1 MEKIFLQLYNFLHSA
16 SYKNDEPLK
25 NFLFSTKQNVI
36 LVFYVTSQK
45 NKQATLEEI
54 CYNISPK
61 VISRSTIQNIL
72 KEGVRVNFFKKEIN
86 KKDKRSKNYTLSS
99 EAVKL
104 MEEWAHRQNEV
115 FSKLNEIDK

>member
-1 MEKIFLQLYNFLHSA
+1 MEKIFTQLYDYLHSA
-16 SYKNDEPLK
+16 SYKNNDPLK

-72 KEGVRVNFFKKEIN
+72 KEGVRINFFKKEISEQ
-86 KKDKRSKNYTLSS
+86 DKRSKNYTLTS
-99 EAVKL
+99 EAIEL

-115 FSKLNEIDK
+115 FSTLNKTNK

>member
-1 MEKIFLQLYNFLHSA
+1 MEKIFSQLYSYLHSA
-16 SYKNDEPLK
+16 SYKNDDPLK
-25 NFLFSTKQNVI
+25 SYLFSTKQNVI
-36 LVFYVTSQK
+36 LIFFIISQN

-72 KEGVRVNFFKKEIN
+72 KEGVRINFFKKEISEQ
-86 KKDKRSKNYTLSS
+86 DKRSKNYTLTS
-99 EAVKL
+99 EAIEL

-115 FSKLNEIDK
+115 FSTLNKINK

>member
-1 MEKIFLQLYNFLHSA
+1 MEKIFTQLYDYLHSA
-16 SYKNDEPLK
+16 SYKNNEPLK

-72 KEGVRVNFFKKEIN
+72 KEGVRINFFKKEISEQ
-86 KKDKRSKNYTLSS
+86 DKRSKNYTLTS
-99 EAVKL
+99 EAIEL

-115 FSKLNEIDK
+115 FSTLNKINK

>member
-1 MEKIFLQLYNFLHSA
+1 MEKIFTQLYNYLHSA
-16 SYKNDEPLK
+16 SYKNNEPLK

-72 KEGVRVNFFKKEIN
+72 KEGVRINFFKKEIN
-86 KKDKRSKNYTLSS
+86 EKDKRSKNYTLTS
-99 EAVKL
+99 EAVEL

-115 FSKLNEIDK
+115 FSVLNKINK

>member
-1 MEKIFLQLYNFLHSA
+1 MEKIFSQLYNYLHSA

-72 KEGVRVNFFKKEIN
+72 KEGVRINFFKKEISE
-86 KKDKRSKNYTLSS
+86 KDKRSKNYTLTR
-99 EAVKL
+99 EAIEL

-115 FSKLNEIDK
+115 FSTLNKIIK

>member
-1 MEKIFLQLYNFLHSA
+1 MEKIFSQLYSYLHSA
-16 SYKNDEPLK
+16 SYKNDDPLK
-25 NFLFSTKQNVI
+25 SYLFSTKQNVI
-36 LVFYVTSQK
+36 LIFFIISQN

-72 KEGVRVNFFKKEIN
+72 KEGVRINFFKKEISE
-86 KKDKRSKNYTLSS
+86 KDKRSKNYTLTR
-99 EAVKL
+99 EAIEL

-115 FSKLNEIDK
+115 FSVLNKMNK